1 MIYYLSTQKSLKS
14 KSYDTCTMEDV
25 LAFLAEN
32 PIVGVD
38 TETTGLNFVDDKVV
52 MFQIG
57 NAQDQYIIDT
67 RAVSIE
73 PLREYLQSK
82 STLKI
87 FHNAKFDLK
96 FIRSNFAI
104 ECENVYDTMLVEQI
118 LHCGRKSKR
127 YSLAVVLKD
136 YTGVEMEKET
146 RIEFLSIGSN
156 PYNLNHIV
164 YGALDVKHLVE
175 IHSKQSE
182 LVEQH
187 HLGNVVKLENN
198 CVLSLSDIEYNGIG
212 LNTQAWLENSENSKR
227 NVESSLENL
236 DEFIIS
242 DQIFSEFKSQY
253 IQSDLFK
260 TIGEIRKT
268 ELKWSSPKQVLEVL
282 RKVLPELENV
292 NGKELLVFAHKH
304 DIIKKY
310 IKYKEYSKLYSSYG
324 PTFLK
329 YIASDNHIH
338 TSFRQILETGRMSSS
353 NPNMQQ
359 IPGTNVYRNCFEPKQ
374 AGWVFVSAD
383 YSSQEL
389 CIIAHGS
396 QDPVWLDALSK
407 GQDLHSICADL
418 VYGQKW
424 ADAAEQDCNF
434 FARDN
439 QGEIKQAK
447 CDCKAHGKLRKG
459 IKAINF
465 GLAYGAGAATIADSL
480 QIEEKQAE
488 KLIKDYF
495 KTFPSIKK
503 FLTNLGKQG
512 KAQGYIRTMAPY
524 FRLRW
529 FENHS
534 EYLAGNFREGGVIER
549 ASKNTPIQGTGS
561 DMVKEALILV
571 RRYIKDNK
579 LPVKIVMVVHDQ
591 IDTIVKEDYAQR
603 WKGELQMLMERAALT
618 IIPNGM
624 LKADPQSSE
633 VWEK

>member
-1 MIYYLSTQKSLKS
+1 
-14 KSYDTCTMEDV
+14 MEDV
-25 LAFLAEN
+25 LAFIAEN
-32 PIVGVD
+32 PVLGVD
-38 TETTGLNFVDDKVV
+38 TETTGLDFIDEKVI

-57 NAQDQYIIDT
+57 NAEHQYIIDT
-67 RAVSIE
+67 RGISIE
-73 PLREYLQSK
+73 PLREYLESRE
-82 STLKI
+82 TLKI
-87 FHNAKFDLK
+87 FHNAKFDLN
-96 FIRSNFAI
+96 FIRSSFGI
-104 ECENVYDTMLVEQI
+104 ECENVHDTMLCEQI

-127 YSLAVVLKD
+127 YNLPAVLKD
-136 YTGVEMEKET
+136 YVGVEMVKGV

-156 PYNLNHIV
+156 PYTLNQIV
-164 YGALDVKHLVE
+164 YGALDVQHLNT
-175 IHSKQSE
+175 IYTKQME

-198 CVLSLSDIEYNGIG
+198 CVHALADMEYNGMG
-212 LNTQAWLENSENSKR
+212 LNTEAWLKNSETSK
-227 NVESSLENL
+227 ENL
-236 DEFIIS
+236 EASLAELDNFIQVDETFA
-242 DQIFSEFKSQY
+242 EFKMNY
-253 IQSDLFK
+253 FQSDFFLAVE
-260 TIGEIRKT
+260 EIRKT

-282 RKVLPELENV
+282 RKVLPDLENV
-292 NGKELLVFAHKH
+292 NGKELLVYAHKH

-329 YIASDNHIH
+329 HIRSDNHIH
-338 TSFRQILETGRMSSS
+338 TSFKQILETGRTSSR

-359 IPGTNVYRNCFEPKQ
+359 IPGNNLYRNCFEPKQ
-374 AGWVFVSAD
+374 SDYVFVSAD

-396 QDPVWLDALSK
+396 QDPVWLEALSK
-407 GQDLHSICADL
+407 GQDLHSICAHL
-418 VYGQKW
+418 VYGKKW
-424 ADAAEQDCNF
+424 EDAADLTCNF
-434 FARDN
+434 FA
-439 QGEIKQAK
+439 QGKDGEMNQAK
-447 CDCKAHGKLRKG
+447 CDCKKHGKLRKG

-465 GLAYGAGAATIADSL
+465 GLAYGAGATSIADQL
-480 QIEEKQAE
+480 QIEEKAAE

-503 FLTNLGKQG
+503 FLTNLGNQG
-512 KAQGYIRTMAPY
+512 KAQGYIRTMSPY

-529 FENHS
+529 FENHAD
-534 EYLAGNFREGGVIER
+534 YLAGNFREGGVIER

-571 RRYIKDNK
+571 RRHIKDND

-591 IDTIVKEDYAQR
+591 IDTIVQKDYAEE
-603 WKGELQMLMERAALT
+603 WEGELQALMERAALT

-624 LKADPQSSE
+624 LKADPQSSR

>member
-1 MIYYLSTQKSLKS
+1 
-14 KSYDTCTMEDV
+14 MEQV
-25 LAFLAEN
+25 LAFTAEN

-38 TETTGLNFVDDKVV
+38 TETTGLDFIDEKVI

-57 NAQDQYIIDT
+57 NAEDQYIIDT
-67 RAVSIE
+67 RGISLE
-73 PLREYLQSK
+73 PLREFLESK

-87 FHNAKFDLK
+87 FHNAKFDLN
-96 FIRSNFAI
+96 FIRSSFGI
-104 ECENVYDTMLVEQI
+104 ECENVHDTMLCEQI

-127 YSLAVVLKD
+127 YSLAAVMKD
-136 YTGVEMEKET
+136 YIGVEMEKET
-146 RIEFLSIGSN
+146 RIEFLSIGSQ
-156 PYNLNHIV
+156 PYMLNHIV
-164 YGALDVKHLVE
+164 YGALDVKHLNE
-175 IHSKQSE
+175 IYQKQME

-198 CVLSLSDIEYNGIG
+198 CVLTLADIEFNGIG
-212 LNTQAWLENSENSKR
+212 LDTEAWLNNAEVSRCNVENS
-227 NVESSLENL
+227 LTTL
-236 DEFIIS
+236 DEIVVS
-242 DQIFSEFKSQY
+242 DETFQEFKSQY
-253 IQSDLFK
+253 IQADMFK
-260 TIGEIRKT
+260 AIEEIRKT

-292 NGKELLVFAHKH
+292 NGKELLVFANEH

-329 YIASDNHIH
+329 HIRSDDHIH
-338 TSFRQILETGRMSSS
+338 TSFKQILETGRMSSR

-359 IPGTNVYRNCFEPKQ
+359 IPGNNTYRNCFEPKQ
-374 AGWVFVSAD
+374 SDYVFVSAD

-407 GQDLHSICADL
+407 GQDLHSICANL

-424 ADAAEQDCNF
+424 ADAAEDDCNF
-434 FARDN
+434 FAQGSD
-439 QGEIKQAK
+439 GEIKQAK

-465 GLAYGAGAATIADSL
+465 GLAYGAGAATIADQL
-480 QIEEKQAE
+480 QIKEEEAE
-488 KLIKDYF
+488 ELIKDYF

-503 FLTNLGKQG
+503 FLTNLGNQG
-512 KAQGYIRTMAPY
+512 KAQGYIRTMSPY

-529 FENHS
+529 FENHAD
-534 EYLAGNFREGGVIER
+534 YLAGNFREGGVIER

-571 RRYIKDNK
+571 RRHIKDND

-591 IDTIVKEDYAQR
+591 IDTIVQKDYAQE
-603 WKGELQMLMERAALT
+603 WKGELQALMERAALT

-624 LKADPQSSE
+624 LKADPQSSK